1 MRLIFDCYNYL
12 KGKNVKLVAYE
23 FTNYAIMWQE
33 QLVLNHERNPKKSV
47 KTWEEKR
54 TIMRK

>member
-23 FTNYAIMWQE
+23 FMNYAIM
-33 QLVLNHERNPKKSV
+33 L
-47 KTWEEKR
+47 
-54 TIMRK
+54 